1 MIRYILKRVV
11 AALITIWFIMT
22 LTFVL
27 MYAIPGSPI
36 STEKVY
42 DVALQQALEEKFG
55 LNKPLHERYVKC
67 LVDYAHGDFGIS
79 YLKIGLTTNEII
91 ASGFPYS
98 LRIGIYA
105 SGLIVLF
112 GIAAGILAALRQ
124 NRFVDRFLMVLS
136 TLGSTIPSFVF
147 ATLYLFLFSKI
158 LGLVP
163 AFGVKP
169 WTGYI
174 GPVLV
179 TSVFSMAFVTRLMRT
194 SMIEELNQDYIRT
207 ARAKGISEFK
217 VVAKHAMRNAILPVV
232 TYVGPMIAM
241 VVTGS
246 FVIEKVFGIPGIG
259 SLFSSSV
266 LTRDYTL
273 IMGITVFFSVFLV
286 FCTLVVDILYV
297 FVDPRIKYE

>member
-259 SLFSSSV
+259 SLFTSSV

-273 IMGITVFFSVFLV
+273 IMGFTVFFSVFLV

>member
-79 YLKIGLTTNEII
+79 YLKIGLTTHEII

-105 SGLIVLF
+105 TGLIVLF

-124 NRFVDRFLMVLS
+124 NRFVDHFLMVLS

-259 SLFSSSV
+259 SLFTSSV

>member
-79 YLKIGLTTNEII
+79 YLKIGLATNEII

-259 SLFSSSV
+259 SLFTSSV

>member
-217 VVAKHAMRNAILPVV
+217 VVAKNAILPVV

-259 SLFSSSV
+259 SLFTSSV

>member
-98 LRIGIYA
+98 CL
-105 SGLIVLF
+105 
-112 GIAAGILAALRQ
+112 
-124 NRFVDRFLMVLS
+124 
-136 TLGSTIPSFVF
+136 
-147 ATLYLFLFSKI
+147 LY
-158 LGLVP
+158 
-163 AFGVKP
+163 
-169 WTGYI
+169 
-174 GPVLV
+174 
-179 TSVFSMAFVTRLMRT
+179 TSPRP
-194 SMIEELNQDYIRT
+194 
-207 ARAKGISEFK
+207 RA
-217 VVAKHAMRNAILPVV
+217 
-232 TYVGPMIAM
+232 
-241 VVTGS
+241 
-246 FVIEKVFGIPGIG
+246 
-259 SLFSSSV
+259 
-266 LTRDYTL
+266 
-273 IMGITVFFSVFLV
+273 
-286 FCTLVVDILYV
+286 
-297 FVDPRIKYE
+297 